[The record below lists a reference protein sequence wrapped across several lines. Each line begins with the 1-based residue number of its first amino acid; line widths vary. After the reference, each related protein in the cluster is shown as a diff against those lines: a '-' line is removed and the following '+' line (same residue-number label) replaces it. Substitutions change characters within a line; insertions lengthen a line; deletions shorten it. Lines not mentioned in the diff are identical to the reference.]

1 MCAALVAVVSSVS
14 GPNVA
19 QQALAEGLGAT
30 QSQLLWI
37 TNGYTV
43 ALAALLMPVGA
54 VGDRWGRQPILLT
67 GLVLFALSN
76 LAAAVA
82 TSATTL
88 NARRVV
94 TGPAAAMNLPV
105 TPIGRASGREQ

>member
-14 GPNVA
+14 GLHVA

-37 TNGYTV
+37 INGYTV

-54 VGDRWGRQPILLT
+54 AGDSWGRTPILLT
-67 GLVLFALSN
+67 GLVLFALST
-76 LAAAVA
+76 LAPAFAP
-82 TSATTL
+82 SPPTL
-88 NARRVV
+88 IRLRAFA
-94 TGPAAAMNLPV
+94 GLPAALILPLPLSCHPP
-105 TPIGRASGREQ
+105 TH